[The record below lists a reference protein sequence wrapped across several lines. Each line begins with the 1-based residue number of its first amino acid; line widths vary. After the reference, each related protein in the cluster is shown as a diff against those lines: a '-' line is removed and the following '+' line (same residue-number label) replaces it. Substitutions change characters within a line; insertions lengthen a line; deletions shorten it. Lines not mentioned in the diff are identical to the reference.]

1 MERNPQD
8 RARSLNYQ
16 CRKSKWLICTYT
28 SYHEPIMLTLI
39 GCCIKIWRLEIMKVT
54 VNYLA
59 QLKQV
64 AGIPSENIVVDEAYS
79 VRDLVQQVAKKHG
92 EPLRSFLL
100 DTEGS
105 LRNSI
110 LVIVGDEQ
118 VHWETP
124 MQLNEGD
131 EISFLSPLAGG

>member
-1 MERNPQD
+1 
-8 RARSLNYQ
+8 
-16 CRKSKWLICTYT
+16 
-28 SYHEPIMLTLI
+28 
-39 GCCIKIWRLEIMKVT
+39 MKVT

-64 AGIPSENIVVDEAYS
+64 AGIPSENLVIEDACS
-79 VRDLVQQVAKKHG
+79 VQELVKHVAEKHG
-92 EPLRSFLL
+92 DSLRNFLL
-100 DTEGS
+100 NAEGS

-110 LVIVGDEQ
+110 MVIVGDSQ

-124 MQLNEGD
+124 MQLKEGD

>member
-1 MERNPQD
+1 
-8 RARSLNYQ
+8 
-16 CRKSKWLICTYT
+16 
-28 SYHEPIMLTLI
+28 
-39 GCCIKIWRLEIMKVT
+39 MKVT

-64 AGIPSENIVVDEAYS
+64 AGIASENIVVDEAYS

-110 LVIVGDEQ
+110 LVIVGDDQ